1 MVFGKKGSGK
11 STLMVRLAYKYLAK
25 GWSVFW
31 TEKLDGCYW
40 IDYKDIGYKNIPPN
54 SLLLIDEVGML
65 YDNRNFKEF
74 KPAVRDWFKL
84 QRHYK
89 VRVYMF
95 SQSFDVDKKLRDLT
109 DDMYL
114 VKNIG
119 RVFSYAKRILRKTVL
134 VKPMG
139 DSPSRIDE
147 ELRYDFLLFAPFGA
161 RMLTFIPKWAKYF
174 DSHNCP
180 VLPDA
185 NWRYVPPE
193 KVPKSFRKLEKR
205 KKRASR
211 SSKCIHKFILLRS
224 LFPRISLLLAG
235 ILKRKSWFPR
245 LAFLSYFVALVIF
258 AVFVGRVLVGARPL
272 SFLVCLLGTP
282 RVDRKRHW
290 RRGLGMGPRPS
301 SAGAWCA
308 WRRPRL

>member
-1 MVFGKKGSGK
+1 
-11 STLMVRLAYKYLAK
+11 
-25 GWSVFW
+25 
-31 TEKLDGCYW
+31 
-40 IDYKDIGYKNIPPN
+40 
-54 SLLLIDEVGML
+54 
-65 YDNRNFKEF
+65 
-74 KPAVRDWFKL
+74 
-84 QRHYK
+84 
-89 VRVYMF
+89 
-95 SQSFDVDKKLRDLT
+95 
-109 DDMYL
+109 MYL

-235 ILKRKSWFPR
+235 IFKAKKLISQIGFSLLFCCVGDFCCFCWPGPCRGSAAFFSCLPIGHSAR
-245 LAFLSYFVALVIF
+245 GSQAPLAPWP
-258 AVFVGRVLVGARPL
+258 G
-272 SFLVCLLGTP
+272 
-282 RVDRKRHW
+282 D
-290 RRGLGMGPRPS
+290 GPQ
-301 SAGAWCA
+301 A
-308 WRRPRL
+308 

>member
-1 MVFGKKGSGK
+1 MSFLFKFLFFFLAFLLIFHLLTKKYVNPYRLTMVFGKKGSGK
-11 STLMVRLAYKYLAK
+11 STLMVRLAYQFLRK
-25 GWSVFW
+25 GWSVYC

-40 IDYKDIGYKNIPPN
+40 IDYRDIGYKNIPPN

-84 QRHYK
+84 QRHYR

-114 VKNIG
+114 CRNFA

-134 VKPMG
+134 VKPLG

-147 ELRYDFLLFAPFGA
+147 ELRFDFFLFWPFGS
-161 RMLTFIPKWAKYF
+161 RILTYIPKWAKYF

-180 VLPDA
+180 DLPDA
-185 NWRYVPPE
+185 SWRLIPPVN
-193 KVPKSFRKLEKR
+193 VPKFLKKSGGRR
-205 KKRASR
+205 KKHVKNNRLNKVS
-211 SSKCIHKFILLRS
+211 ILLRS
-224 LFPRISLLLAG
+224 LPARVSIL
-235 ILKRKSWFPR
+235 LKRK
-245 LAFLSYFVALVIF
+245 AE
-258 AVFVGRVLVGARPL
+258 
-272 SFLVCLLGTP
+272 
-282 RVDRKRHW
+282 
-290 RRGLGMGPRPS
+290 
-301 SAGAWCA
+301 
-308 WRRPRL
+308 

>member
-1 MVFGKKGSGK
+1 MISILGLYKFLLFLILACFVYHLLTKKYINPYRLTMVFGKKGSGK

-25 GWSVFW
+25 GWSVFC

-224 LFPRISLLLAG
+224 LISRIPSLWG
-235 ILKRKSWFPR
+235 QVFKRKR
-245 LAFLSYFVALVIF
+245 
-258 AVFVGRVLVGARPL
+258 
-272 SFLVCLLGTP
+272 
-282 RVDRKRHW
+282 
-290 RRGLGMGPRPS
+290 
-301 SAGAWCA
+301 
-308 WRRPRL
+308 